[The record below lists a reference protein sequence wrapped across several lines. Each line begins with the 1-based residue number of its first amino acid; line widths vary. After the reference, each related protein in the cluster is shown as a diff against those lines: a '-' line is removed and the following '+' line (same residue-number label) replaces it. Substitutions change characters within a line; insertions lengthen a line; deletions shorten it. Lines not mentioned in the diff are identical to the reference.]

1 VPTRRQLLFNL
12 ASASTAGVLLPGQAL
27 RPSAKPEIIPEPHC
41 LSEESARGYRKL
53 VQANQPTNAPVVI
66 LPASCQLSPE
76 NARDLLQRVWRGSW
90 LILESGVAFSSPENS
105 GSQTRTL
112 AGVFGLRVHDPITLS
127 RREASYITYMYPQ
140 RIMVR
145 TFGAITPVTC
155 ATAERIAEFAG
166 ITVAA
171 RRPMGNGGGIIFL
184 GSILGAGL
192 LAQEREAYEAG
203 CALLR
208 GVG

>member
-1 VPTRRQLLFNL
+1 
-12 ASASTAGVLLPGQAL
+12 
-27 RPSAKPEIIPEPHC
+27 
-41 LSEESARGYRKL
+41 
-53 VQANQPTNAPVVI
+53 
-66 LPASCQLSPE
+66 
-76 NARDLLQRVWRGSW
+76 
-90 LILESGVAFSSPENS
+90 
-105 GSQTRTL
+105 
-112 AGVFGLRVHDPITLS
+112 
-127 RREASYITYMYPQ
+127 MYPQ

>member
-66 LPASCQLSPE
+66 LPASCQLLPE

-127 RREASYITYMYPQ
+127 RREASYITYTCPQ

-155 ATAERIAEFAG
+155 ATAERIAEFAN
-166 ITVAA
+166 IPVAA